1 MTLTTREEPVR
12 YTLSAS
18 ANLPVNI
25 VVNGFSIRDTVL
37 EVLKKYKQEG
47 KIYDDEL
54 EEVATEIEQAFAEKL
69 KLIQGMIPR

>member
-1 MTLTTREEPVR
+1 MTLPTWEEPVR
-12 YTLSAS
+12 YTLSNS

-54 EEVATEIEQAFAEKL
+54 EEVANEIEQAFAVKL
-69 KLIQGMIPR
+69 KLIQGMIPG